1 MVKYTTMTEKGQIT
15 LPVEMR
21 RALKL
26 EPGRK
31 LNIVLQD
38 EKLLISKPVDIG
50 EVRRELQEQ
59 TALRGTE
66 KAAVRSGDGWTAH
79 VREKHGR

>member
-1 MVKYTTMTEKGQIT
+1 MTKKGQIT

-21 RALKL
+21 RALNL
-26 EPGRK
+26 EPGKK
-31 LNIVLQD
+31 LNITFQD

-59 TALRGTE
+59 AVQRETE
-66 KAAVRSGDGWTAH
+66 NVTVQNGDGWTAH

>member
-1 MVKYTTMTEKGQIT
+1 MMKYTTMTEKGQIT
-15 LPVEMR
+15 LSAEMR
-21 RALKL
+21 RALNL

-66 KAAVRSGDGWTAH
+66 KAVVRSGDGWTAH